1 MRERTDDDRRGVLR
15 TPPPDAFT
23 LRRWD
28 PSAALAP
35 FATFHWAVAWD
46 LRGREPHTQVT
57 LAHPAAHLV
66 VEEGRTRFY
75 GPARRRFERTLS
87 GRDRAV
93 ATRLTPAGARALLGR
108 PVAAMADRF
117 LDAREL
123 GLPDLAAAVADQP
136 LDAAVA
142 VLDAALVDVLPDAP
156 DPAAEL
162 AARALATLQADR
174 QLTRVGDLAD
184 ALGIS
189 SRSLQRLFADYVG
202 VPPAEVARRLR
213 LQEAAAAA
221 TSQEPVD
228 WARLAAEL
236 GYCDQAHL
244 VRDFTAAV
252 GTPPARYAA
261 TGSAGRRTPSARR

>member
-1 MRERTDDDRRGVLR
+1 MRERIEDDDRRGVLR
-15 TPPPDAFT
+15 TPPPEAFA

-28 PSAALAP
+28 PSPALAP
-35 FATFHWAVAWD
+35 FASFHWAVEWD
-46 LRGREPHTQVT
+46 LRGRAPHTQVT
-57 LAHPAAHLV
+57 LAHPAAHVV
-66 VEEGRTRFY
+66 VEEGQTRFY
-75 GPARRRFERTLS
+75 GPARRRFERVL
-87 GRDRAV
+87 RDCDRAV

-108 PVAAMADRF
+108 PVASVADRF
-117 LDAREL
+117 VDARPL
-123 GLPDLAAAVADQP
+123 GLDLADAIAGVP

-142 VLDAALVDVLPDAP
+142 LLDEALVAVLPDAP

-162 AARALATLQADR
+162 AAAALERLEADR
-174 QLTRVGDLAD
+174 SLRRVGDLAG
-184 ALGIS
+184 ALGVS

-202 VPPAEVARRLR
+202 VAPAEVVRRLR

-221 TSQEPVD
+221 TSQAPVD

-244 VRDFTAAV
+244 VRDFTNTI

-261 TGSAGRRTPSARR
+261 S

>member
-1 MRERTDDDRRGVLR
+1 MRERIEDDDRRGVLR
-15 TPPPDAFT
+15 TPPPEAFA

-28 PSAALAP
+28 PSPALAP
-35 FATFHWAVAWD
+35 FATYHWAVEWD
-46 LRGREPHTQVT
+46 LRGGAPHRQVT
-57 LAHPAAHLV
+57 LAHPAAHVV
-66 VEEGRTRFY
+66 VEEGQTRFY
-75 GPARRRFERTLS
+75 GPTRRRFERVL
-87 GRDRAV
+87 RDNDRAV

-108 PVAAMADRF
+108 PVASVADHFVDARPLGLDLAEAMAQ
-117 LDAREL
+117 A
-123 GLPDLAAAVADQP
+123 P

-142 VLDAALVDVLPDAP
+142 LLDEALVAVLPAAP

-162 AARALATLQADR
+162 AAAALERLQADR
-174 QLTRVGDLAD
+174 SLRRVGDLAS
-184 ALGIS
+184 ALGVS

-202 VPPAEVARRLR
+202 VAPAQVARRLR

-221 TSQEPVD
+221 TSDAPVD

-244 VRDFTAAV
+244 VRDFTNTI

-261 TGSAGRRTPSARR
+261 S

>member
-1 MRERTDDDRRGVLR
+1 MREQTVDDRRGVLR
-15 TPPPDAFT
+15 TPPPEAFQ

-28 PSAALAP
+28 PSPALAP
-35 FATFHWAVAWD
+35 FADFHWAVEWD
-46 LRGREPHTQVT
+46 LRGRPPHTQVT
-57 LAHPAAHLV
+57 LAHPAAHVV
-66 VEEGRTRFY
+66 VEEGQTRLY
-75 GPARRRFERTLS
+75 GPARRRFERVLR

-93 ATRLTPAGARALLGR
+93 ATRFRPAGARALLGR
-108 PVAAMADRF
+108 PVASIADRF
-117 LDAREL
+117 VDARPL
-123 GLPDLAAAVADQP
+123 GLDLADAIADAPLDEAVAR
-136 LDAAVA
+136 
-142 VLDAALVDVLPDAP
+142 LDAALVDVLPDAP

-162 AARALATLQADR
+162 AAAALARLAADR
-174 QLTRVGDLAD
+174 SLRRVGDLAA
-184 ALGIS
+184 ALGLS

-244 VRDFTAAV
+244 VRDFTNAI
-252 GTPPARYAA
+252 GTPPARYASA
-261 TGSAGRRTPSARR
+261 T

>member
-15 TPPPDAFT
+15 TPPPEAFT

-28 PSAALAP
+28 PSPALAP
-35 FATFHWAVAWD
+35 FAAFHWAVEWD
-46 LRGREPHTQVT
+46 LRDREPHTQVT
-57 LAHPAAHLV
+57 LAHPAAHVV

-75 GPARRRFERTLS
+75 GPARRRFERTLR

-108 PVAAMADRF
+108 PVASVADRF
-117 LDAREL
+117 IDAREL
-123 GLPDLAAAVADQP
+123 GLDLAAAVGQAP
-136 LDAAVA
+136 LDEAVA
-142 VLDAALVDVLPDAP
+142 ILDRALVDVLPDQP
-156 DPAAEL
+156 DPGTQV
-162 AARALATLQADR
+162 AARALDLLETDR
-174 QLTRVGDLAD
+174 TLTRVGDLAA
-184 ALGIS
+184 ALGVS
-189 SRSLQRLFADYVG
+189 SRSLQRLFADCVG

-244 VRDFTAAV
+244 VRDFTAAI

-261 TGSAGRRTPSARR
+261 AGS

>member
-15 TPPPDAFT
+15 TPPPEAFA

-28 PSAALAP
+28 PSPALAP
-35 FATFHWAVAWD
+35 FAAFHWAVEWD
-46 LRGREPHTQVT
+46 LRGRGQHTQVT

-66 VEEGRTRFY
+66 VEKGQTRFY
-75 GPARRRFERTLS
+75 GPARRRFERVLR

-108 PVAAMADRF
+108 PVASVADRF
-117 LDAREL
+117 VDARGL
-123 GLPDLAAAVADQP
+123 GLDLAAAVADLP

-142 VLDAALVDVLPDAP
+142 TLDEALCDVLPDRP
-156 DPAAEL
+156 DPGAQL
-162 AARALATLQADR
+162 AARALALLEEDR
-174 QLTRVGDLAD
+174 ALTRVGELAR
-184 ALGIS
+184 ALGVS
-189 SRSLQRLFADYVG
+189 SRSLQRLFADHVG

-221 TSQEPVD
+221 TSGEPVD

-261 TGSAGRRTPSARR
+261 AGA